1 MDLHGLEVKKV
12 PGNGSKSRY
21 LGQLI
26 AIRDYAESPE
36 CPACIDTSCQIQE
49 LIDYIF
55 EAGNRYVNLLRDIVK
70 FNDFLCIES
79 GEPVVDSELVNW
91 YKTQWWQ
98 IEKNHLVYE
107 AAQRFGGKRNLA
119 ELIGLSYN
127 TVNRWYSMRELIS
140 NPKIEELFRRSEKI
154 EDQSEFRRIARSI
167 LSNPSH

>member
-26 AIRDYAESPE
+26 AIRDYAESFE
-36 CPACIDTSCQIQE
+36 CPACIDTSHQVQV

-55 EAGNRYVNLLRDIVK
+55 QAGNRYVNLFRDVAK
-70 FNDFLCIES
+70 FDDFGCIES
-79 GEPVVDSELVNW
+79 NEPVIDSELVGW

-119 ELIGLSYN
+119 ELIGISYN

-140 NPKIEELFRRSEKI
+140 NAKIEKAFREASSISDDDEYI
-154 EDQSEFRRIARSI
+154 EHIRK
-167 LSNPSH
+167 LLK

>member
-1 MDLHGLEVKKV
+1 VGEMMDLHGLEVKKV

-36 CPACIDTSCQIQE
+36 CPACIDTSYQIQE

-70 FNDFLCIES
+70 FDDFICIECN
-79 GEPVVDSELVNW
+79 EPVVDSELVNW

-119 ELIGLSYN
+119 ELIGISYN

-140 NPKIEELFRRSEKI
+140 NPKIEKAFREASFISDNDECILHIRSLLK
-154 EDQSEFRRIARSI
+154 
-167 LSNPSH
+167 